1 MAERSNAENALL
13 SLWTPW
19 PTPRRGCRCAWAA
32 GVVADH
38 DAYRSRGRVA
48 PQRTQPRGHTPWID
62 HPALAPCQP
71 AAKRYP
77 EYPGAA
83 HEVTTQCP
91 ALAQRSLR
99 LHHQEVH
106 RVAPSLDRGA
116 ACRGTPR
123 PYPRRPRPSSSTRA
137 RSASAGRTLHLPAP
151 PVTTAASSAL
161 PRRPPERGARRPAL
175 RRPRAHD
182 VVRSCR
188 PLHPPPPP
196 QRRRARQ
203 EISPRPAIVLLPQPT
218 ALASRR
224 AALPDL
230 CCTSAPVRHGNTAGA
245 APAAATAGA
254 RGGAETP
261 LPLHLATLV
270 AQRRQAL
277 SSGLLNPPCSSCA
290 NSAQRA
296 APRVHHQSLTPEK
309 AGPDTTAS
317 GRTGV
322 PSRSEIRPCSL
333 D

>member
-1 MAERSNAENALL
+1 MRTGSPPTARRLRDVRTRASKRLL
-13 SLWTPW
+13 TKH
-19 PTPRRGCRCAWAA
+19 GN
-32 GVVADH
+32 
-38 DAYRSRGRVA
+38 
-48 PQRTQPRGHTPWID
+48 
-62 HPALAPCQP
+62 
-71 AAKRYP
+71 
-77 EYPGAA
+77 
-83 HEVTTQCP
+83 
-91 ALAQRSLR
+91 
-99 LHHQEVH
+99 HQEVH

-151 PVTTAASSAL
+151 PVITAASSAL
-161 PRRPPERGARRPAL
+161 PLRPPERGARRPAL

-277 SSGLLNPPCSSCA
+277 SSGLLNPQCSSCA

-296 APRVHHQSLTPEK
+296 APCASPVL
-309 AGPDTTAS
+309 GPGEWQAPTRRPLAVRAYLPAPRSVRAHSTES
-317 GRTGV
+317 RTRPGR
-322 PSRSEIRPCSL
+322 SRSHA
-333 D
+333 DV